1 MRTHPTELILT
12 LWRICLGN
20 DMSTL
25 IKHNRTKSKNVPGV
39 FHFDEISSG
48 QEQPI
53 PDAPLP
59 KNHWENVPHILKDKS
74 READCDCEEKLKREY
89 DLLQKTIEQIK
100 HLQQQW
106 QAESHQQVLKLAI
119 AISQRI
125 VRGQIEQEPDI
136 SERWIREALEL
147 LSTSRR
153 LRIFLHP
160 ADCQSLG
167 TSAEQI
173 AEQVAPLATVDIVA
187 DEKLRPGECRV
198 EADHGLVD
206 QSVESQLQRIFSE
219 LDNTQSQP

>member
-1 MRTHPTELILT
+1 
-12 LWRICLGN
+12 
-20 DMSTL
+20 MSTL
-25 IKHNRTKSKNVPGV
+25 IKHNPAKSKKVPGV
-39 FHFDEISSG
+39 FHFDEITSG
-48 QEQPI
+48 QEQPV
-53 PDAPLP
+53 PNAPLP
-59 KNHWENVPHILKDKS
+59 KNHWDNASNILEDKS
-74 READCDCEEKLKREY
+74 READGEKKLKLEY
-89 DLLQKTIEQIK
+89 DLLQKTIEQIS

-136 SERWIREALEL
+136 SQRWIREALEL
-147 LSTSRR
+147 LSTSHR

-187 DEKLRPGECRV
+187 DEKLCPGECRV
-198 EADHGLVD
+198 ETDHGLVD

-219 LDNTQSQP
+219 LDNTQDQP